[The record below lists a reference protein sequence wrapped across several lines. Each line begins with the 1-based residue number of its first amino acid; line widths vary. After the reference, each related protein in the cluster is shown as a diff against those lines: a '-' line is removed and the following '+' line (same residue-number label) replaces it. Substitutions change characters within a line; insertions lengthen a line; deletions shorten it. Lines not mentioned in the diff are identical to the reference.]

1 MNTLFDVTEFTAKQP
16 HGLNGK
22 FITKAHKSDIDKL
35 RLCVVSE
42 VNRHDCV
49 ANLLRKKDEQI
60 IKLKKEVKRLST
72 DYYSK
77 LFT

>member
-1 MNTLFDVTEFTAKQP
+1 MNTLFDVTEFTPKQP

-42 VNRHDCV
+42 VNRYDCV
-49 ANLLRKKDEQI
+49 ANRLRELHEQN
-60 IKLKKEVKRLST
+60 IKLKEEVKRLST

>member
-1 MNTLFDVTEFTAKQP
+1 MNTLFDATEFTSKQP

-22 FITKAHKSDIDKL
+22 FINKAHKSDIDKL

-42 VNRHDCV
+42 VNRHDYV
-49 ANLLRKKDEQI
+49 ANRLRELHEQN
-60 IKLKKEVKRLST
+60 IKIKEEVKRLST

>member
-1 MNTLFDVTEFTAKQP
+1 MNTLFDVTEFTSKQP

-42 VNRHDCV
+42 LNRHYCV
-49 ANLLRKKDEQI
+49 ANRLRELHEQN
-60 IKLKKEVKRLST
+60 IKLKEEVKRLST

-77 LFT
+77 LF

>member
-1 MNTLFDVTEFTAKQP
+1 MSTLFDITEFTVKQP

-42 VNRHDCV
+42 VKRHECV
-49 ANLLRKKDEQI
+49 ANLLRQKDEQI
-60 IKLKKEVKRLST
+60 IKLKEEVKRLST

-77 LFT
+77 LF